1 MSLIAGG
8 YGEPGAELVAL
19 VAASLERLAARVSR
33 DLDADAVE
41 GVLPDDPAWAA
52 AVTGVAMYA
61 RECAAV
67 LDDPR
72 ITAVLASAPTPAAG
86 ALHAIPPQR

>member
-1 MSLIAGG
+1 MSLGG
-8 YGEPGAELVAL
+8 RVSGEPEAELVVL

-41 GVLPDDPAWAA
+41 GVLPDDPAWAET
-52 AVTGVAMYA
+52 VTGVALYA
-61 RECAAV
+61 RECVSV

-72 ITAVLASAPTPAAG
+72 IAAVLASAPG
-86 ALHAIPPQR
+86 IGS